1 MQGVSN
7 LLEADRRIAA
17 IDFEVLTQPASVGP
31 FVGFTDP
38 RKIVR
43 DFASRIS

>member
-1 MQGVSN
+1 LPEG
-7 LLEADRRIAA
+7 DRRIIS
-17 IDFEVLTQPASVGP
+17 IDFELLAQPASVGP

-43 DFASRIS
+43 DFADRSS